1 VFTQFRK
8 LALPLAAV
16 AAVAIASPA
25 AADAN
30 VGLQVL
36 REYNL
41 YVLSDLNSTSSVEG
55 RTFVGGN
62 LSGGSDYYKY
72 NGGKTPPPSA
82 TNAPG
87 LTVVGSSSGSKN
99 LHNGSGALVGGSVS
113 GGWNLNGSAPQNITI
128 GGSASGI
135 NGSKGSSITVGGAAS
150 GVNGNGATVKTNQG
164 LPGFAAGLQVQ
175 ASDYAMGVKDLSAYL
190 AGLTPTDAVT
200 FPQSNLM
207 KFEPKSTGKIAVF
220 SFDNADVFKTAGQL
234 QFLTGGF
241 DTIIVNVGGTSATL
255 AKNFINSSADLGQ
268 HVIWN
273 FYELAYNP
281 ASPAQNLNFK
291 TAFYGSIL
299 APGAY
304 ATNNNHLEGSAV
316 FGKLDQRGQ
325 VHLNGFNGG
334 LTIGSAVP
342 EPATWAMMIIGFG
355 LLGSAIRRKRR
366 VALAA

>member
-1 VFTQFRK
+1 VISQLRT
-8 LALPLAAV
+8 LALPLLAAV
-16 AAVAIASPA
+16 AVATPA
-25 AADAN
+25 AADSN

-41 YVLSDLNSTSSVEG
+41 YVLGDLGSTSSVEG

-72 NGGKTPPPSA
+72 GGKTPPPSA

-99 LHNGSGALVGGSVS
+99 LHNGSGAQVGGSVS
-113 GGWNLNGSAPQNITI
+113 GGWNLNGSAPHDITI
-128 GGSASGI
+128 GSSASGI
-135 NGSKGSSITVGGAAS
+135 NGSKGSNITIGGAAS

-207 KFEPKSTGKIAVF
+207 KFEPTSTGKIAVF

-273 FYELAYNP
+273 FHELAYNP
-281 ASPAQNLNFK
+281 DKPTLNLNFQ

-304 ATNNNHLEGSAV
+304 ATNNNHLEGSV
-316 FGKLDQRGQ
+316 VVGKLDQRGQ
-325 VHLNGFNGG
+325 VHLNGYNGG

-355 LLGSAIRRKRR
+355 LVGSAIRRRN
-366 VALAA
+366 LAGLSAAA